1 MNFSLAFILFA
12 ISMLFTPGPN
22 NVMLMTSGLNFGVNK
37 SLPHLFGVCL
47 GFPSMV
53 VMVGLGLGVIFE
65 QYPIIHDVIKVLGVL
80 YLIYLAWQ
88 IAHAKP
94 STVSGKASSPF
105 TFLQAA
111 LFQWVNPKA
120 WVMAST
126 SIAVYTSA
134 AEDVLYQ
141 ILLLAT
147 VFVLI
152 GFCSGST
159 WLFLGKGL
167 KRFLKSD
174 AHRVL
179 FNTVMA
185 VLLVLSILPV
195 VYEMGLRF
203 LKI

>member
-1 MNFSLAFILFA
+1 MTFSLAFFLFA
-12 ISMLFTPGPN
+12 VSMLFTPGPN
-22 NVMLMTSGLNFGVNK
+22 NVMLMTSGLNFGINK

-94 STVSGKASSPF
+94 SAVSGKASSPF

-159 WLFLGKGL
+159 WLFLGKSL
-167 KRFLKSD
+167 KRLLKSD

-185 VLLVLSILPV
+185 SLLVASVFPAI
-195 VYEMGLRF
+195 YEMGLRL

>member
-1 MNFSLAFILFA
+1 MSFSLAFFLFA
-12 ISMLFTPGPN
+12 VSMAFTPGPN
-22 NVMLMTSGLNFGVNK
+22 NVMLMTSGLNFGVKK
-37 SLPHLFGVCL
+37 SLPHLLGVCL
-47 GFPSMV
+47 GFPSMI

-65 QYPIIHDVIKVLGVL
+65 QYPVIHDAIKVLGII

-88 IAHAKP
+88 IAHTKSSAFN
-94 STVSGKASSPF
+94 GKASSPF

-126 SIAVYTSA
+126 SIAVYTSV

-147 VFVLI
+147 AFVCI

-174 AHRVL
+174 THRVL

-185 VLLVLSILPV
+185 ILLVTSVLPV
-195 VYEMGLRF
+195 VYEMGLRL

>member
-1 MNFSLAFILFA
+1 MAFSLAFILFA
-12 ISMLFTPGPN
+12 VSMLFTPGPN
-22 NVMLMTSGLNFGVNK
+22 NVMLMTSGLNFGINK

-53 VMVGLGLGVIFE
+53 VMLGLGLGVIFE
-65 QYPIIHDVIKVLGVL
+65 QYPIIHDVIKVLGVF
-80 YLIYLAWQ
+80 YLIYLAWK

-94 STVSGKASSPF
+94 SAVSGKASSPL

-111 LFQWVNPKA
+111 LFPWVNPKA

-126 SIAVYTSA
+126 SIAVYTSV
-134 AEDVLYQ
+134 AEDLLHQV
-141 ILLLAT
+141 LLLAV
-147 VFVLI
+147 VFVFI

-159 WLFLGKGL
+159 WLFLGKSL
-167 KRFLKSD
+167 KQFLKSD

-185 VLLVLSILPV
+185 VLLVTSVLPV
-195 VYEMGLRF
+195 IYEMGFRL
-203 LKI
+203 LA

>member
-12 ISMLFTPGPN
+12 VSMSFTPGPN

-53 VMVGLGLGVIFE
+53 VMVGLGLGVIFA
-65 QYPIIHDVIKVLGVL
+65 QYPVLHDVIKVLGIV

-88 IAHAKP
+88 IAHAKKT
-94 STVSGKASSPF
+94 SLSGKVSSPF
-105 TFLQAA
+105 TLMQAA

-126 SIAVYTSA
+126 TIAVYTSA
-134 AEDVLYQ
+134 AEDVLHQ
-141 ILLLAT
+141 ILLLA
-147 VFVLI
+147 VAFALI

-159 WLFLGKGL
+159 WLFLGRGL
-167 KRFLKSD
+167 KRLLKSD

-185 VLLVLSILPV
+185 TLLVLSILPV
-195 VYEMGLRF
+195 VYELGARL
-203 LKI
+203 LA

>member
-1 MNFSLAFILFA
+1 MSFSLAFFLFA
-12 ISMLFTPGPN
+12 VSMAFTPGPN

-53 VMVGLGLGVIFE
+53 VMVGLGLGVIFA
-65 QYPIIHDVIKVLGVL
+65 QYPVLHDVIKVLGIV

-88 IAHAKP
+88 IAHAKKT
-94 STVSGKASSPF
+94 SLSGKVSSPF
-105 TFLQAA
+105 TFMQAA

-126 SIAVYTSA
+126 TIAVYTSV

-141 ILLLAT
+141 MLLLA
-147 VFVLI
+147 VAFALI

-159 WLFLGKGL
+159 WLFLGRGL
-167 KRFLKSD
+167 KRFLTSD
-174 AHRVL
+174 THQIL
-179 FNTVMA
+179 FNRVMA
-185 VLLVLSILPV
+185 TLLVASVFPAI
-195 VYEMGLRF
+195 YEMGFRL
-203 LKI
+203 LV

>member
-1 MNFSLAFILFA
+1 MEFSLAFILFA

-65 QYPIIHDVIKVLGVL
+65 QYPIIHDVIKALGVL

-94 STVSGKASSPF
+94 SAVSGKASSPF

-126 SIAVYTSA
+126 SIAVYTSVTGNMFYQ
-134 AEDVLYQ
+134 VLS
-141 ILLLAT
+141 LAVIF
-147 VFVLI
+147 VFTGL
-152 GFCSGST
+152 FCCSS
-159 WLFLGKGL
+159 WLFLGHGL
-167 KRFLKSD
+167 KRLLKSD
-174 AHRVL
+174 AHRIL

-185 VLLVLSILPV
+185 ILLVASVFPAI
-195 VYEMGLRF
+195 YEIGFRL
-203 LKI
+203 LV

>member
-12 ISMLFTPGPN
+12 VSMSFTPGPN

-53 VMVGLGLGVIFE
+53 VMVGLGLGVIFA
-65 QYPIIHDVIKVLGVL
+65 QYPVLHDVIKVLGIV

-88 IAHAKP
+88 IAHAKKT
-94 STVSGKASSPF
+94 SLSGKVSSPF
-105 TFLQAA
+105 TFMQAA

-126 SIAVYTSA
+126 TIAVYTSV

-141 ILLLAT
+141 ILLLA
-147 VFVLI
+147 VAFALI

-159 WLFLGKGL
+159 WLFLGRGL
-167 KRFLKSD
+167 KRFLTSD
-174 AHRVL
+174 THQIL
-179 FNTVMA
+179 FNRVMA
-185 VLLVLSILPV
+185 TLLVASVFPAI
-195 VYEMGLRF
+195 YEMGFRL
-203 LKI
+203 LV

>member
-1 MNFSLAFILFA
+1 MEFSLAFILFA

-22 NVMLMTSGLNFGVNK
+22 NVMLMTSGLNFGINK

-65 QYPIIHDVIKVLGVL
+65 QYPIIHDVIKALGVL
-80 YLIYLAWQ
+80 YLTYLAWQ
-88 IAHAKP
+88 IAHAK
-94 STVSGKASSPF
+94 SSAVSGKASSPF

-147 VFVLI
+147 AFVFI

-159 WLFLGKGL
+159 WLFLGKNL

-174 AHRVL
+174 SHRVL

-185 VLLVLSILPV
+185 ILLVTSVLPV
-195 VYEMGLRF
+195 IYEMGFRL
-203 LKI
+203 LA

>member
-1 MNFSLAFILFA
+1 MSFSFAFFLFA
-12 ISMLFTPGPN
+12 VSMAFTPGPN

-53 VMVGLGLGVIFE
+53 VMVGLGLGVIFA
-65 QYPIIHDVIKVLGVL
+65 QYPVLHDVIKVLGIV

-88 IAHAKP
+88 IAHAKKT
-94 STVSGKASSPF
+94 SLSGKVSSPF
-105 TFLQAA
+105 TFMQAA

-126 SIAVYTSA
+126 TIAVYTSV

-141 ILLLAT
+141 ILLLA
-147 VFVLI
+147 VAFALI

-159 WLFLGKGL
+159 WLFLGRGL
-167 KRFLKSD
+167 KRFLTSD
-174 AHRVL
+174 THQIL
-179 FNTVMA
+179 FNRVMA
-185 VLLVLSILPV
+185 TLLVASVFPAI
-195 VYEMGLRF
+195 YEMGARL
-203 LKI
+203 LA